1 MVLTMQVLALIFITI
16 SNREVNK
23 MRILNTIQDYAST
36 HSNEIAFISPS
47 NEITYG
53 ELWFESERI
62 ASFLVEQRLQAGS
75 PIIVYGHMEPEM
87 LVSFLG
93 SVKSGHPY
101 IPIDSSIPVE
111 RIEKIIESSG
121 SEIFI
126 NVSNHPIDIENSS
139 IKMISFEEVNTLQ
152 PVFID
157 SNQENW
163 VKNDENFYI
172 IYTSG
177 STGNPKGVQ
186 ISANNLQSFVN
197 WMVKDFPINGQ
208 LQFLNQAP
216 FSFDLSVM
224 DLYPA
229 LASGGSI
236 FAITKEMIAK
246 PKMLFEALK
255 QSTTHVWTS
264 TPSFVQMCLMDPSFN
279 DELLPKLK
287 VFLFCGEILPVNIAK
302 ALMDRFPKAKI
313 FNTYGP
319 TEATVAVTSVEIT
332 NDILNEFPSLPVGSP
347 KDDTQI
353 LLVGEDGNEVLDG
366 EKGEI
371 IIVGPSV
378 SKGYLGQKELSEKV
392 FTSLDGG
399 LAYKTGDAG
408 YKEKG
413 QLFYKGRMDFQI
425 KLHGYRMELEE
436 IEHHISQ
443 TSFVKMAVV
452 LPVIQN
458 EKIEYLTAA
467 IVPSEHGF
475 EKEYQLTS
483 AIKKELANTLPAYMI
498 PRKFAYYE
506 ELPITANGK
515 IDRKLIREKVFV

>member
-1 MVLTMQVLALIFITI
+1 MG
-16 SNREVNK
+16 
-23 MRILNTIQDYAST
+23 ILNTIQDYAQT
-36 HSNEIAFISPS
+36 HSNAIAFISPVK
-47 NEITYG
+47 EINYG
-53 ELWFESERI
+53 ELWSESERI
-62 ASFLVEQRLQAGS
+62 AAFLNGQHLQAGS
-75 PIIVYGHMEPEM
+75 PIMVYGHMEPGM
-87 LVSFLG
+87 LISFLG

-101 IPIDSSIPVE
+101 IPIDTSIPEE
-111 RIEKIIESSG
+111 RITKIAESSG
-121 SEIFI
+121 SELLI
-126 NVSNHPIDIENSS
+126 NVSGHPVQIEKSLLK
-139 IKMISFEEVNTLQ
+139 IISYDDVKELQ
-152 PVFID
+152 PVILP

-163 VKNDENFYI
+163 VKDDENFYI

-186 ISANNLQSFVN
+186 ISANNLQSFVD
-197 WMVKDFPINGQ
+197 WMLKDFPINGA

-255 QSTTHVWTS
+255 KSNIQVWTS

-279 DELLPKLK
+279 QELLPDLR
-287 VFLFCGEILPVNIAK
+287 VFLFCGEILPVAIAQ
-302 ALMDRFPKAKI
+302 ALINRFPKAKI

-332 NDILNEFPSLPVGSP
+332 PELAYEYPSLPVGTS
-347 KDDTQI
+347 KSDTKI
-353 LLVGEDGNEVLDG
+353 LLVGEDGNEVPDG

-378 SKGYLGQKELSEKV
+378 SKGYLGEIELSKKA
-392 FTSLDGG
+392 FIPMHGQM
-399 LAYKTGDAG
+399 AYKTGDAG
-408 YKEKG
+408 YRENG

-443 TSFVKMAVV
+443 SSYVKMAVV

-467 IVPSEHGF
+467 VVPEKHHF

-483 AIKKELANTLPAYMI
+483 AIKKELGDVLPAYMI
-498 PRKFAYYE
+498 PRKFSYYE
-506 ELPITANGK
+506 DLPITANGK
-515 IDRKLIREKVFV
+515 IDRKRISEKVFV